1 MEVRIKSSKFD
12 THQIW
17 DELDIKSKTYLVD
30 QGYENI
36 DGMLQKWFQH
46 SVSKSFMSF
55 TANFFK
61 QICFAEQK
69 GKQKN
74 AGFPGSKAQVTN
86 IELRH
91 WWIARNELWTFQI
104 ECQWHV

>member
-1 MEVRIKSSKFD
+1 MVYFKNYFN
-12 THQIW
+12 T
-17 DELDIKSKTYLVD
+17 
-30 QGYENI
+30 
-36 DGMLQKWFQH
+36 
-46 SVSKSFMSF
+46 VSTSFMSF
-55 TANFFK
+55 TTNFFK

-91 WWIARNELWTFQI
+91 
-104 ECQWHV
+104 

>member
-1 MEVRIKSSKFD
+1 M
-12 THQIW
+12 
-17 DELDIKSKTYLVD
+17 
-30 QGYENI
+30 
-36 DGMLQKWFQH
+36 
-46 SVSKSFMSF
+46 SKSFMSF

-69 GKQKN
+69 GKQKKN

-91 WWIARNELWTFQI
+91 EGTIHILREHL
-104 ECQWHV
+104 